1 MGDLREMRGFW
12 KLKEEKEI
20 AFCGDCAFN
29 ESMDQLQ
36 GRLHNECSLNETQL
50 PPFYELFLLSL
61 GCLFKQC
68 RYFMLTAIVD

>member
-29 ESMDQLQ
+29 ESMDQL
-36 GRLHNECSLNETQL
+36 
-50 PPFYELFLLSL
+50 
-61 GCLFKQC
+61 
-68 RYFMLTAIVD
+68 